1 MGIFSW
7 IIVGGLAGWIAGKIM
22 DVSERGLVKNI
33 LTGIVGAFLGG
44 LLFSLI
50 GGTGVTG
57 FNLWS
62 IFVAVIGAIIFIWL
76 VRKISR

>member
-44 LLFSLI
+44 LLCSLI